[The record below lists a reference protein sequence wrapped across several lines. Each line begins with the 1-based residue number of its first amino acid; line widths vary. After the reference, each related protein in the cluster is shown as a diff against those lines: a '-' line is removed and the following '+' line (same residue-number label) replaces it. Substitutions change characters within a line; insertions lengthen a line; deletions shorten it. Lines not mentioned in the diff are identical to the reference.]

1 MTVLTQDMND
11 TTGSAGFT
19 PVLFL
24 SFFEQLTSPLLLK
37 TSDAWRKEFLGFV
50 RQQLRKILPNMR
62 FTDADIESALS
73 RSARAMRKRSKK
85 AANTF
90 TEADGSGGR
99 TLSLVT
105 LAPDIVT
112 AVMTGK
118 APESETLTKVL
129 YGFPDNWQ
137 EQRKFLGMGG

>member
-1 MTVLTQDMND
+1 MND
-11 TTGSAGFT
+11 ATGSTGFT
-19 PVLFL
+19 PVLFCL
-24 SFFEQLTSPLLLK
+24 FFEQLTSPMLH
-37 TSDAWRKEFLGFV
+37 AWGIEFLGFV

-90 TEADGSGGR
+90 TEADGSGVR
-99 TLSLVT
+99 TLSLVN

-118 APESETLTKVL
+118 APESVTLTKVL

-137 EQRKFLGMGG
+137 VQRKFLGMGG